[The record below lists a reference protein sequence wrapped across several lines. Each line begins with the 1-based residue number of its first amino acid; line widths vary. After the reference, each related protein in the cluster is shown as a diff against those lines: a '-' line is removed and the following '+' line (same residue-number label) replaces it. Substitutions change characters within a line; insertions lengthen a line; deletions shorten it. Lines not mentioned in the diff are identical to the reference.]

1 MKVAYIGKQTARD
14 IYKAIVS
21 MTILKNIKR
30 MIMMIKM
37 IFVTTKKEMSM
48 ELKRYCIV
56 VHIFIGLGIV
66 FFFFVVS

>member
-1 MKVAYIGKQTARD
+1 MKVAYFGKQTARD

-21 MTILKNIKR
+21 MTMLKNIKR
-30 MIMMIKM
+30 MMMIKM